1 MADESDLSLIESDL
15 ITDLRRQLENAQVE
29 KQLAMAKMEQAAEHG
44 LQGQTKIKKTYLKKY
59 LRTSF
64 VAAIV
69 KEFFCNVGISS
80 LIIDHNSC

>member
-44 LQGQTKIKKTYLKKY
+44 LQGQTKIKKLKWYKYLKI
-59 LRTSF
+59 TF
-64 VAAIV
+64 VCGLIN
-69 KEFFCNVGISS
+69 FSS
-80 LIIDHNSC
+80 YCERIFMQRVEAL